1 MQQEKNRIK
10 FNNFNVTSV
19 LNNFPK
25 KFILKSTLAYF
36 MKNSYFTKYQIHML
50 DFNLIHEVIK

>member
-25 KFILKSTLAYF
+25 KFILKSTLTYF
-36 MKNSYFTKYQIHML
+36 MKNFTKYQIHML
-50 DFNLIHEVIK
+50 YFNLIHEVIK